1 MIWLIIIFLLI
12 SAVFLYFFIWYKL
25 SKIRGRI
32 TDSPILLMHAVTDEF
47 DLGIS
52 KLTSTKFK
60 EYMEKTRAGGFVFG
74 CVDKRVEELK
84 NGKIED
90 GVIYL
95 TFDDGYADFY
105 RLFKEYLEPN
115 SIPAAVFIT
124 AGYIGKG
131 AVWDYKPN
139 PPLHLSREE
148 LKELSQSEL
157 ITIGAHSISHPEL
170 SRVSVEKVREEVVE
184 SKKILEDITG
194 KEVKYF
200 SYPFGRFNDAVIKQ
214 LKEAGYQAAF
224 CGVPHRFNGG
234 DNLFMIPRIPLNLFD
249 NLFTFTQKTGQ
260 GPLYWMQL
268 SRARVIEQYS
278 CLTYRARGRR

>member
-1 MIWLIIIFLLI
+1 MIWLIIILLI
-12 SAVFLYFFIWYKL
+12 TSAVFVYFLTWYKS
-25 SKIRGRI
+25 SKIRERM
-32 TDSPILLMHAVTDEF
+32 TVSPILLMHAVTDEF

-52 KLTSTKFK
+52 KLSRTKFN
-60 EYMEKTRAGGFVFG
+60 EYMDKARAGGFEFG
-74 CVDKRVEELK
+74 CVDKRVDEFR
-84 NGKIED
+84 NGTTRE

-95 TFDDGYADFY
+95 SFDDGYADFY
-105 RLFKEYLEPN
+105 GLFKKYLEPN
-115 SIPAAVFIT
+115 NIPAAVFIT

-131 AVWDYKPN
+131 AAWDYKPN
-139 PPLHLSREE
+139 PPLHLSRQE

-170 SRVSVEKVREEVVE
+170 SRISVEKAREEVTE
-184 SKKILEDITG
+184 SKKILEEITG

-200 SYPFGRFNDAVIKQ
+200 SYPFGRFNNAVIKQ
-214 LKEAGYQAAF
+214 LKEAGYLAAF
-224 CGVPHRFNGG
+224 CGVPQRFNGG

-249 NLFTFTQKTGQ
+249 NLFTFTQKIGQ